1 MIKRYIRRI
10 YKYHHGQKII
20 KSTEVQNTN
29 GKIELFYAKARVL
42 QIMKGLSI
50 LIPVYCDSCVDQV
63 KQLCRQCLGLKMLWE
78 IIVADDG
85 SPGAAASLNDEVAEM
100 EGCRLIKRPVNIGRA
115 AIRNFLAHEARFD
128 TLIYMD
134 AGMIPS
140 EDLVGTYMR
149 YTGKAKVVCGS
160 IGVSK
165 DCIDDTN
172 LRCLNE
178 LKAEKAFSLRKRNM
192 SPYTNFHSG
201 NFMIDRMTMLDNPF
215 SEKIK
220 TYGYEDTLLGK
231 SLADKHVSIIHIDN
245 PLFFVHFESNA
256 RFLEK
261 TEEALRTLY
270 DLREELQGYSSL
282 LRLVSHLQRYHLLW
296 ITVWIKW
303 LYSRSIK
310 NNLLGPTPKLFLF
323 NIFRICYLS
332 GCFL

>member
-1 MIKRYIRRI
+1 
-10 YKYHHGQKII
+10 
-20 KSTEVQNTN
+20 
-29 GKIELFYAKARVL
+29 
-42 QIMKGLSI
+42 MKGLSI

-85 SPGAAASLNDEVAEM
+85 SPKAAASLNDEVAEM
-100 EGCRLIKRPVNIGRA
+100 DGCRLIKRPVNVGRA

-128 TLIYMD
+128 TLIYVD

-140 EDLVGTYMR
+140 KRFIAAYVKYI
-149 YTGKAKVVCGS
+149 GKAEVVVGSLKVA
-160 IGVSK
+160 K
-165 DCIDDTN
+165 ERIDLSN
-172 LRCLNE
+172 LRCKNE
-178 LKAEKAFSLRKRNM
+178 LRAERKFSLRKRNM

-231 SLADKHVSIIHIDN
+231 GLADKHVSIIHIDN
-245 PLFFVHFESNA
+245 PLFFVRFESNA

-261 TEEALRTLY
+261 TKEALQTLY
-270 DLREELQGYSSL
+270 DLREELQGYSSM

-296 ITVWIKW
+296 TTVWIKW
-303 LYSRSIK
+303 LYSRGIK
-310 NNLLGPTPKLFLF
+310 NNLLGPNPRLFLF

-332 GCFL
+332 GCFLNA